1 MEIEE
6 EEEGGDV
13 VAVESE
19 TLPASRR
26 YGKAFN
32 MSLAL
37 IFSFE

>member
-19 TLPASRR
+19 TLPRSDST
-26 YGKAFN
+26 GKRLIWFGFN
-32 MSLAL
+32 
-37 IFSFE
+37 FSFE